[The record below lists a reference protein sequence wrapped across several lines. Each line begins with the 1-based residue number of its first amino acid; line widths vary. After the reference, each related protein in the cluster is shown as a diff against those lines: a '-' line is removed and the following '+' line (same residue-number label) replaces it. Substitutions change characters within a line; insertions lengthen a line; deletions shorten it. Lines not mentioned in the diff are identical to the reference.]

1 MHDAPRPSGR
11 SNRPTRSNRARE
23 TVREASAETAADI
36 LSEPSPGRAARASGT
51 GLRVAD
57 VLRAGAPSALALGV
71 WTAVGGG
78 CASAPTAGGGEEVR
92 APLEVAN
99 GAESRGGHAAP
110 RQPNRVVFSDDPVT
124 ADGREPE
131 STVDE
136 PSGGLVSALASSY
149 AEDQAALA
157 AMEAARREPA
167 QVVFSDE
174 LDSQRRD
181 RVFSGEKGENVAL
194 NGSASGKIAPAPSF
208 AERGGEVA
216 PTSPSA
222 ANASATKV
230 ASVRA
235 SSVSPSA
242 AATTASNETGAESP
256 ATGSSPTLAQTPE
269 WTPIATAGLA
279 TTPVGDAV
287 SAASP
292 APGGSPGATPATAT
306 TDAVATPSAT
316 PPLATTPALPTAANL
331 PLEIVEPTPTEPAP
345 LARLLAESLV
355 RSSGES
361 VEPLREWI
369 AYSALA
375 LTDPS
380 IALPADFGHDL
391 LPAEKARVEAV
402 HAAFVTVG
410 RSLSEGSTELDPATI
425 EALVAALGG
434 GPKLA
439 IPRVE
444 LCTKVER
451 FGQFAPI
458 ASRKFLARSNA
469 RFIVYSELDG
479 FSSVLEGG
487 RFVTRLASRV
497 SIETDRDEVEVWRRS
512 PEWTAV
518 VDASE
523 VRRDEFFVAEIVP
536 LNEYLSVGSYRLKVE
551 LRDEATGAT
560 ATSTVPFHIVADPS
574 MAAVG
579 D

>member
-1 MHDAPRPSGR
+1 VHDAPRPSR
-11 SNRPTRSNRARE
+11 RPNRPSESDRARAAAGE
-23 TVREASAETAADI
+23 PARDHAS
-36 LSEPSPGRAARASGT
+36 RAPAT
-51 GLRVAD
+51 GLRVAE

-71 WTAVGGG
+71 WTVAGGG
-78 CASAPTAGGGEEVR
+78 CASAPTANPLAGPGGEVR
-92 APLEVAN
+92 APLEIAATGESPAS
-99 GAESRGGHAAP
+99 GAAVRRP
-110 RQPNRVVFSDDPVT
+110 DRVVFSDDATTDPRGG
-124 ADGREPE
+124 A
-131 STVDE
+131 SMDE

-149 AEDQAALA
+149 ADDQAALA
-157 AMEAARREPA
+157 AMEAARREPSR
-167 QVVFSDE
+167 VVFSDE
-174 LDSQRRD
+174 ADLPAQD
-181 RVFSGEKGENVAL
+181 RGFSRENAAEDGVNAAL
-194 NGSASGKIAPAPSF
+194 GGNFAPEPRLAS
-208 AERGGEVA
+208 RGGDVA
-216 PTSPSA
+216 PIDR
-222 ANASATKV
+222 ASAGGSTEST
-230 ASVRA
+230 APGREGG
-235 SSVSPSA
+235 
-242 AATTASNETGAESP
+242 ATTAANPSDPRESGASVSDALVAPAVGPAVPSSTMTP
-256 ATGSSPTLAQTPE
+256 ATTPAT
-269 WTPIATAGLA
+269 TPPVNPAPVATTAGDATTVSEGGAIPA
-279 TTPVGDAV
+279 TTPVADAPAQ
-287 SAASP
+287 AA
-292 APGGSPGATPATAT
+292 
-306 TDAVATPSAT
+306 
-316 PPLATTPALPTAANL
+316 PTAANL

-380 IALPADFGHDL
+380 IDLPAGFGHDL

-402 HAAFVTVG
+402 HAAFAAVG
-410 RSLSEGSTELDPATI
+410 RSLAEGSTELDPATI

-439 IPRVE
+439 IPRTE

-479 FSSVLEGG
+479 FSSALEGG

-497 SIETDRDEVEVWRRS
+497 SIETDRDGVEVWRRS